1 MPSWCDEIFIFLI
14 EKISNTG
21 KNTRTLKA
29 TITILLHKLIMT
41 LTGNMS
47 SLLFVQVNV
56 GTASKMQ
63 VILKIMQHRLFVK
76 ADTA

>member
-1 MPSWCDEIFIFLI
+1 MPSWCDEIFIFLV
-14 EKISNTG
+14 EKISYTG

-29 TITILLHKLIMT
+29 TKTILLHKLKIT
-41 LTGNMS
+41 LAGKMS
-47 SLLFVQVNV
+47 SLLLVQVNV

-63 VILKIMQHRLFVK
+63 VILKTMQHRLFVK